1 MVVMR
6 MSEDT
11 ASLSDDPAV
20 LRAII
25 ASLEAEN
32 AKLSAT
38 LRAHDLLVQTL
49 RTRIAKLQKQAF
61 GKSSERIEREIA
73 QLELALEDLQ
83 VAMAE
88 ADEAAGPDDD
98 AEDAVFVKI
107 VVACTGFHAAHS
119 AGPAMGPPPPASWGS
134 ASAAPWPLRPA
145 SGRYGFSQTDPMG
158 CQLRVWPDQRCGF
171 AARASW

>member
-1 MVVMR
+1 
-6 MSEDT
+6 MSES
-11 ASLSDDPAV
+11 APKLPDDPAV

-61 GKSSERIEREIA
+61 GKSSEKIEREIK

-83 VAMAE
+83 VAM
-88 ADEAAGPDDD
+88 
-98 AEDAVFVKI
+98 
-107 VVACTGFHAAHS
+107 
-119 AGPAMGPPPPASWGS
+119 
-134 ASAAPWPLRPA
+134 
-145 SGRYGFSQTDPMG
+145 
-158 CQLRVWPDQRCGF
+158 
-171 AARASW
+171 

>member
-1 MVVMR
+1 

-11 ASLSDDPAV
+11 ASLSNDPAV

-61 GKSSERIEREIA
+61 GK
-73 QLELALEDLQ
+73 
-83 VAMAE
+83 
-88 ADEAAGPDDD
+88 
-98 AEDAVFVKI
+98 
-107 VVACTGFHAAHS
+107 
-119 AGPAMGPPPPASWGS
+119 
-134 ASAAPWPLRPA
+134 
-145 SGRYGFSQTDPMG
+145 
-158 CQLRVWPDQRCGF
+158 
-171 AARASW
+171 

>member
-1 MVVMR
+1 MVAIL
-6 MSEDT
+6 MSEST
-11 ASLSDDPAV
+11 PKLPDDPAI
-20 LRAII
+20 LKAII

-61 GKSSERIEREIA
+61 GKSSEKIEREIA

-88 ADEAAGPDDD
+88 ADGAAGPDADIEDD
-98 AEDAVFVKI
+98 ITTSNEAVPEEKLPRRRPRISKDA
-107 VVACTGFHAAHS
+107 
-119 AGPAMGPPPPASWGS
+119 PRERRE
-134 ASAAPWPLRPA
+134 L
-145 SGRYGFSQTDPMG
+145 DPG
-158 CQLRVWPDQRCGF
+158 DSCPDCGGDLRVLGEDVSELIDMIDTMKSLADPEVAGKE
-171 AARASW
+171 